1 MAMKKGFCIKCITKD
16 PKRRIFK
23 VNSEAEKCF
32 CPHCL
37 KEYKP
42 KDAIGYFN
50 RFIDH
55 LNDEADMT
63 LRIARRPD
71 ISYQKYADV
80 LEYADDFVPA
90 LLGRISSLI
99 YQSTLRRSRFNEA
112 LLLLD
117 LDSDRF
123 HLVANRPQYVKF
135 LKSSNEMAN
144 AYKDRLYKRLTFKSY
159 FYDTD
164 CIKLYVQRLT
174 EIKNFKAYLQKE
186 LEFAGENDLATVI
199 KEENE
204 EIETI
209 IHEDFISTDG
219 RKHRFVHFDKNG
231 APLVASSDE
240 RFHTGVEKY
249 RNSTLDVN
257 DKKLRVIKDVMFRSN
272 KTMYHIINLGLGFS
286 IAMGTIGTLIL
297 IAAIFLWNI
306 NINIFWTLI
315 ILGSAFH
322 LVGIVLLVIQFILR
336 AKVRKSRY

>member
-16 PKRRIFK
+16 PKHRIFK
-23 VNSEAEKCF
+23 VNSEAEKCY

-42 KDAIGYFN
+42 KEAIGYFN
-50 RFIDH
+50 RFISM
-55 LNDEADMT
+55 LTDEADMT
-63 LRIARRPD
+63 LQIARRPD
-71 ISYQKYADV
+71 VSYQKYADV

-99 YQSTLRRSRFNEA
+99 YQSTLRRSRFEEA

-117 LDSDRF
+117 LDIDKF

-144 AYKDRLYKRLTFKSY
+144 AYKERLYKRLTFKSY

-164 CIKLYVQRLT
+164 CIMLYVKRLS
-174 EIKNFKAYLQKE
+174 EIKDFKSYLKKE
-186 LEFAGENDLATVI
+186 LEFTN
-199 KEENE
+199 ENE
-204 EIETI
+204 LAQTIAQEIEEI
-209 IHEDFISTDG
+209 DGLIHEDFISVNG
-219 RKHRFVHFDKNG
+219 RKHSFINFDKNG
-231 APLVASSDE
+231 MPLIASSEE
-240 RFHTGVEKY
+240 RFHTGMEKY

-286 IAMGTIGTLIL
+286 IAMGGIGTLVL
-297 IAAIFLWNI
+297 IASIFLFNV
-306 NINIFWTLI
+306 NTNIFWALI
-315 ILGSAFH
+315 IVGFAFH
-322 LVGIVLLVIQFILR
+322 LVGIILLVIQFILR

>member
-1 MAMKKGFCIKCITKD
+1 MAMKKGFCIKCVTKD
-16 PKRRIFK
+16 PKHRIFK
-23 VNSEAEKCF
+23 VNSEAEKCY

-42 KDAIGYFN
+42 KEAIGYFN
-50 RFIDH
+50 RFIAN
-55 LNDEADMT
+55 LTDEADMT
-63 LRIARRPD
+63 LQIARRPD
-71 ISYQKYADV
+71 ASYQKYADV

-117 LDSDRF
+117 LDSDKY

-164 CIKLYVQRLT
+164 CIKLYIQRLT

-204 EIETI
+204 EIEAI

-297 IAAIFLWNI
+297 IAAIFLWNV